1 MKHPILIA
9 ALLFVVT
16 MSVSAQKKGDAA
28 AVEGLIE
35 TYQNSLNEGSL
46 EGVLSVFSGSA
57 VVLPPNAPPAT
68 DRAAIENRYSGIVS
82 SNIDIHMSLKEVVY
96 GKNIAYG
103 WLMSTGSIDGDDGRS
118 TIDSKSLVV
127 FIREDGTWKIDK
139 YMFSG
144 NSSSD

>member
-1 MKHPILIA
+1 MKHPILIT
-9 ALLFVVT
+9 ALLFLFT
-16 MSVSAQKKGDAA
+16 ITLSAQKKGDAA

-35 TYQNSLNEGSL
+35 KYQNSLNEGSI
-46 EGVLSVFSGSA
+46 EGVLSVFSSNA

-68 DRAAIENRYSGIVS
+68 DRAAIEGRYSGIMS
-82 SNIDIHMSLKEVVY
+82 SDIDIQMSLKEVVY

-103 WLMSTGSIDGDDGRS
+103 WLMSTGSIDGSDGRS

-127 FIREDGTWKIDK
+127 FVREDGTWKIDK

-144 NSSSD
+144 NSD